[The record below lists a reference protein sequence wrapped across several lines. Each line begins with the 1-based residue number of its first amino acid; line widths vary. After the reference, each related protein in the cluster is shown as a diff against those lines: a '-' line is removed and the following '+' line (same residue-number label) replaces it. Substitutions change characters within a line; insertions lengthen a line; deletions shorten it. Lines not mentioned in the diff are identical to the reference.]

1 MLSQKPEQIPFKF
14 FSFIFNLTLK
24 VKANRPTIQQG
35 SKVFY
40 TPGPNLVILA
50 WTSEQAWGS
59 HTHEHTYTM
68 AIPEGQKLA
77 LWVMIKWWSEIIGK
91 KRI

>member
-1 MLSQKPEQIPFKF
+1 MLSQKPEQIRFKF

-24 VKANRPTIQQG
+24 VEANRPTIQQG

-59 HTHEHTYTM
+59 HTRAHIYDGNTRRPKTGLVGNDKM
-68 AIPEGQKLA
+68 MVRNN
-77 LWVMIKWWSEIIGK
+77 W
-91 KRI
+91 